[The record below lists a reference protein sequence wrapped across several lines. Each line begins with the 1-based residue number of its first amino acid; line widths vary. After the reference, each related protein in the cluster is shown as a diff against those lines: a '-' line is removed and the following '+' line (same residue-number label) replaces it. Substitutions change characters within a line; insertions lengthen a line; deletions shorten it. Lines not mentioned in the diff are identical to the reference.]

1 MIGLI
6 IRFADKAH
14 MDAFVNGTLTEVF
27 QPALPLQTRPADSS
41 DPKELHVLN
50 QGRDGR

>member
-6 IRFADKAH
+6 IRFTDESEMKK
-14 MDAFVNGTLTEVF
+14 FVYGPLTDLF
-27 QPALPLQTRPADSS
+27 QPVRPLQTRPADSS

-50 QGRDGR
+50 RGRDGR